1 MISRIPSNDTE
12 LEQLILGAILLDGKA
27 MVTVMGHLSP
37 ERFYDPKNATIFEV
51 MAELYTQNS
60 PIDIL
65 TVTQAIRKKR
75 LLDQAGGPAYIAGL
89 TNRVASTAN
98 LDQWCLFLNEHYMK
112 REFARISSQVHELSF
127 DGTADVF
134 EIYDRFTGQMSQ
146 IFNKSVKTTMSH
158 VSEFTENVAQAVI
171 SRETTKGGVSG
182 LTTGIF
188 SVDNL
193 IGGHQKSDLMYIAGR
208 PGMGKT
214 AMALSEML
222 SMAIHGVPVAFFS
235 LEMSSTQVIFRLLS
249 MLTGIDGSKLMK
261 YRLETDEL
269 RLFQSKK
276 DYLNMLPIYID
287 DTAGLSVFDLRT
299 RVKTMVEKHGVSI
312 VYIDYVQLLGSGARR
327 AGQNREQEIST
338 ISRNLKLIA
347 KECDLPVIA
356 LSQLSRAVE
365 ARAEKRP
372 MLSDL
377 RESGSLEQDAD
388 VVVFLYRPEYYGV
401 LTDEAGNSLEG
412 MGEYIV
418 AKQRNGSTGIARM
431 RFLPSVMRYVEYN
444 PLTQNQQVPF

>member
-1 MISRIPSNDTE
+1 MISRIPAHDTE

-27 MVTVMGHLSP
+27 MVAVMGHLSP
-37 ERFYDPKNATIFEV
+37 ERFYDPKNATVFEV
-51 MAELYTQNS
+51 MAELYIQNS
-60 PIDIL
+60 PIDLL
-65 TVTQAIRKKR
+65 TVTQAVRKKR
-75 LLDQAGGPAYIAGL
+75 LLDQAGGPAYIASL

-98 LDQWCLFLNEHYMK
+98 LEQWCLFLNEHYMK
-112 REFARISSQVHELSF
+112 REFARISSQVHDLSF
-127 DGTADVF
+127 DGTTDVF

-158 VSEFTENVAQAVI
+158 VSELTEKVAEAVI
-171 SRETTKGGVSG
+171 SRESTTTGVSG
-182 LTTGIF
+182 LTTGIA
-188 SVDNL
+188 SVDWL

-222 SMAIHGVPVAFFS
+222 SMAVHGVPVAFFS
-235 LEMSSTQVIFRLLS
+235 LEMSSSQVIFRLLS

-261 YRLETDEL
+261 YKLEIEEM
-269 RLFQSKK
+269 RNFQMKK
-276 DYLNMLPIYID
+276 DYLNTLPIYID

-299 RVKTMVEKHGVSI
+299 RVKTMVEKHSVSI
-312 VYIDYVQLLGSGARR
+312 VYVDYVQLLGSGTRK

-388 VVVFLYRPEYYGV
+388 IVVFLYRPEYYGV
-401 LTDEAGNSLEG
+401 LADEAGNSIEG

-431 RFLPSVMRYVEYN
+431 RFLPSVMRYIEFN
-444 PLTQNQQVPF
+444 NNTQHEPLPF

>member
-1 MISRIPSNDTE
+1 MITRVPSHDTE
-12 LEQLILGAILLDGKA
+12 LEQLVLGAILLDGKA
-27 MVTVMGHLSP
+27 MTSVMALITP

-51 MAELYTQNS
+51 MAELYMIST

-65 TVTQAIRKKR
+65 TVTQAVRKKR

-98 LDQWCLFLNEHYMK
+98 LEQWCLFISEHYMK
-112 REFARISSQVHELSF
+112 REFARISAQVNETSY
-127 DGTADVF
+127 DASADVF
-134 EIYDRFTGQMSQ
+134 EIYDRFTTQMSQ
-146 IFNKSVKTTMSH
+146 IFSKSVKTTISH
-158 VSEFTENVAQAVI
+158 VSELTEKVAESVI
-171 SRETTKGGVSG
+171 SRETSTTGVSG
-182 LTTGIF
+182 YTTGIA
-188 SVDNL
+188 SVDRL
-193 IGGHQKSDLMYIAGR
+193 IGGHQKSDLLYMAGR

-214 AMALSEML
+214 AMAISEML
-222 SMAIHGVPVAFFS
+222 SMAARGVPVAFFS
-235 LEMSSTQVIFRLLS
+235 LEMSSSQVILRLMS

-261 YRLETDEL
+261 YKLETDEL
-269 RLFQSKK
+269 RTFQMKK
-276 DYLNMLPIYID
+276 DYLNTLPIYID

-299 RVKTMVEKHGVSI
+299 RVKAMVDKHKVGI
-312 VYIDYVQLLGSGARR
+312 VYVDYVQLLGSGTRK

-347 KECDLPVIA
+347 KECDVPVVA
-356 LSQLSRAVE
+356 LSQLSRGVE

-388 VVVFLYRPEYYGV
+388 IVVFLYRPEYYGV
-401 LTDEAGNSLEG
+401 KTDEAGTSMEG
-412 MGEYIV
+412 VGEYIV

-431 RFLPSVMRYVEYN
+431 RFLPSVMRYIEYN
-444 PLTQNQQVPF
+444 NHTTQEPLPF

>member
-1 MISRIPSNDTE
+1 MISRIPAHDTE

-27 MVTVMGHLSP
+27 MVAVMGHLSP
-37 ERFYDPKNATIFEV
+37 ERFYDPKNATVFEV
-51 MAELYTQNS
+51 MAELYIQNS
-60 PIDIL
+60 PIDLL
-65 TVTQAIRKKR
+65 TVTQAVRKKR
-75 LLDQAGGPAYIAGL
+75 LLDQAGGPAYIASL

-98 LDQWCLFLNEHYMK
+98 LEQWCLFLNEHYMK
-112 REFARISSQVHELSF
+112 REFARISSQVHDLSF
-127 DGTADVF
+127 DGTTDVF

-158 VSEFTENVAQAVI
+158 VSELTEKVAEAVI
-171 SRETTKGGVSG
+171 SRESTTTGVSG
-182 LTTGIF
+182 LTTGIA
-188 SVDNL
+188 SVDRL

-222 SMAIHGVPVAFFS
+222 SMAVHGVPVAFFS
-235 LEMSSTQVIFRLLS
+235 LEMSSSQVIFRLLS

-261 YRLETDEL
+261 YKLEIEEM
-269 RLFQSKK
+269 RNFQMKK
-276 DYLNMLPIYID
+276 DYLNTLPIYID

-299 RVKTMVEKHGVSI
+299 RVKTMVEKHSVSI
-312 VYIDYVQLLGSGARR
+312 VYIDYVQLLGSGTRK

-388 VVVFLYRPEYYGV
+388 IVVFLYRPEYYGV
-401 LTDEAGNSLEG
+401 LADEAGNSIEG

-431 RFLPSVMRYVEYN
+431 RFLPNVMRYIEFN
-444 PLTQNQQVPF
+444 NNTQHEPLPF

>member
-1 MISRIPSNDTE
+1 MISRIPAHDSE
-12 LEQLILGAILLDGKA
+12 LEQLILGAILLEGKA
-27 MVTVMGHLSP
+27 MVTVMAHLSP
-37 ERFYDPKNATIFEV
+37 ERFYDPKNATVFEV
-51 MAELYTQNS
+51 MVELYIQNS
-60 PIDIL
+60 PIDLL
-65 TVTQAIRKKR
+65 TVTQAVRKKR
-75 LLDQAGGPAYIAGL
+75 LLDQAGGPAYIASL

-98 LDQWCLFLNEHYMK
+98 LDQWCLFLNEHFMK

-127 DGTADVF
+127 DGTTDVF

-158 VSEFTENVAQAVI
+158 VSELTEKVAEAVI
-171 SRETTKGGVSG
+171 SRESTTTGVSG
-182 LTTGIF
+182 LTTGII
-188 SVDNL
+188 SVDRL

-235 LEMSSTQVIFRLLS
+235 LEMSSSQVIFRLLS

-261 YRLETDEL
+261 YKLETEEL

-299 RVKTMVEKHGVSI
+299 RVKTMVEKHSVSI
-312 VYIDYVQLLGSGARR
+312 VYIDYVQLLGSGARK

-347 KECDLPVIA
+347 KECDLPVVA

-388 VVVFLYRPEYYGV
+388 IVVFLYRPEYYGV
-401 LTDEAGNSLEG
+401 LADEAGNSIEG

-431 RFLPSVMRYVEYN
+431 RFLPNVMRYIDYN
-444 PLTQNQQVPF
+444 NNIQHEPLPF

>member
-1 MISRIPSNDTE
+1 MISRIPSHDIE

-27 MVTVMGHLSP
+27 VVTVMGHLSP
-37 ERFYDPKNATIFEV
+37 ERFYDPKNATVFEV
-51 MAELYTQNS
+51 MSELYVQNS
-60 PIDIL
+60 PIDLL
-65 TVTQAIRKKR
+65 TVTQAVRKKR
-75 LLDQAGGPAYIAGL
+75 LLDQAGGPAYIASL

-112 REFARISSQVHELSF
+112 REFVRISSQVHDLSF
-127 DGTADVF
+127 DGTTDVF
-134 EIYDRFTGQMSQ
+134 DIYDRFTSQMSQ

-158 VSEFTENVAQAVI
+158 VSELTEKVAESVI
-171 SRETTKGGVSG
+171 SRESTITGVSG
-182 LTTGIF
+182 LTTGIA
-188 SVDNL
+188 SVDRL
-193 IGGHQKSDLMYIAGR
+193 IGGHQKSDLLYMAGR

-222 SMAIHGVPVAFFS
+222 SMAVSGVPVAFFS
-235 LEMSSTQVIFRLLS
+235 LEMSSSQVILRLLS
-249 MLTGIDGSKLMK
+249 MLTGINGSKLMK
-261 YRLETDEL
+261 YKLDTDEM
-269 RLFQSKK
+269 RNFQMKK
-276 DYLNMLPIYID
+276 DYLNTLPIYID

-299 RVKTMVEKHGVSI
+299 RVKTMVEKHSVSI

-388 VVVFLYRPEYYGV
+388 IVVFLYRPEYYGV
-401 LTDEAGNSLEG
+401 LADEAGNSIEG

-431 RFLPSVMRYVEYN
+431 RFVPSIMRYIEYN
-444 PLTQNQQVPF
+444 NNTEQEPLPF

>member
-1 MISRIPSNDTE
+1 MISRIPAHDTE

-37 ERFYDPKNATIFEV
+37 ERFYDPKNATVFEV
-51 MAELYTQNS
+51 MAELYIQNS
-60 PIDIL
+60 PIDLL
-65 TVTQAIRKKR
+65 TVTQGVRKKR
-75 LLDQAGGPAYIAGL
+75 LLDQAGGPAYIASL

-98 LDQWCLFLNEHYMK
+98 LDQWCLFLNEHFMK

-127 DGTADVF
+127 DGTTDVF
-134 EIYDRFTGQMSQ
+134 EIYDRFMGQMSQ

-158 VSEFTENVAQAVI
+158 VSELTEKVAEAVI
-171 SRETTKGGVSG
+171 SRESTTTGVSG
-182 LTTGIF
+182 LTTGIA
-188 SVDNL
+188 SVDRL

-214 AMALSEML
+214 AMALSEIL

-235 LEMSSTQVIFRLLS
+235 LEMSSSQVIFRLLS

-261 YRLETDEL
+261 YKLETEEL

-299 RVKTMVEKHGVSI
+299 RVKTMVEKHSVSI
-312 VYIDYVQLLGSGARR
+312 VYIDYVQLLGSGARK

-347 KECDLPVIA
+347 KECDLPVVA

-388 VVVFLYRPEYYGV
+388 IVVFLYRPEYYGV
-401 LTDEAGNSLEG
+401 LADEAGNSIEG

-431 RFLPSVMRYVEYN
+431 RFLPNVMRYIDYN
-444 PLTQNQQVPF
+444 NNIQHEPLPF

>member
-1 MISRIPSNDTE
+1 MISRIPAHDTE

-27 MVTVMGHLSP
+27 VVTVMGHLSP
-37 ERFYDPKNATIFEV
+37 ERFYDPKNATVFEV
-51 MAELYTQNS
+51 MAELYVQNS
-60 PIDIL
+60 PIDLL
-65 TVTQAIRKKR
+65 TVTQAVRKKR
-75 LLDQAGGPAYIAGL
+75 LLDQAGGPAYIASL

-112 REFARISSQVHELSF
+112 REFARISSQVHDLSF
-127 DGTADVF
+127 DGTTDVF

-158 VSEFTENVAQAVI
+158 VSELTEKVAEAVI
-171 SRETTKGGVSG
+171 SRESTTTGVSG
-182 LTTGIF
+182 LTTGIA
-188 SVDNL
+188 SVDRL

-235 LEMSSTQVIFRLLS
+235 LEMSSSQVIFRLLS

-261 YRLETDEL
+261 YKLETDEM
-269 RLFQSKK
+269 RNFQMKK
-276 DYLNMLPIYID
+276 DYLNTLPIYID

-299 RVKTMVEKHGVSI
+299 RVKTMVEKHSVSI
-312 VYIDYVQLLGSGARR
+312 VYVDYVQLLGSGTRK

-388 VVVFLYRPEYYGV
+388 IVVFLYRPEYYGI
-401 LTDEAGNSLEG
+401 LSDEAGNSIEG

-431 RFLPSVMRYVEYN
+431 RFLPSVMRYIEFN
-444 PLTQNQQVPF
+444 NNTQHEPLPF

>member
-1 MISRIPSNDTE
+1 
-12 LEQLILGAILLDGKA
+12 
-27 MVTVMGHLSP
+27 V
-37 ERFYDPKNATIFEV
+37 
-51 MAELYTQNS
+51 
-60 PIDIL
+60 
-65 TVTQAIRKKR
+65 
-75 LLDQAGGPAYIAGL
+75 
-89 TNRVASTAN
+89 
-98 LDQWCLFLNEHYMK
+98 
-112 REFARISSQVHELSF
+112 
-127 DGTADVF
+127 
-134 EIYDRFTGQMSQ
+134 DR
-146 IFNKSVKTTMSH
+146 
-158 VSEFTENVAQAVI
+158 
-171 SRETTKGGVSG
+171 
-182 LTTGIF
+182 
-188 SVDNL
+188 L

-222 SMAIHGVPVAFFS
+222 SMAVHGVPVAFFS
-235 LEMSSTQVIFRLLS
+235 LEMSSSQVIFRLLS

-261 YRLETDEL
+261 YKLEIEEM
-269 RLFQSKK
+269 RNFQMKK
-276 DYLNMLPIYID
+276 DYLNTLPIYID

-299 RVKTMVEKHGVSI
+299 RVKTMVEKHSVSI
-312 VYIDYVQLLGSGARR
+312 VYVDYVQLLGSGTRK

-388 VVVFLYRPEYYGV
+388 IVVFLYRPEYYGV
-401 LTDEAGNSLEG
+401 LADEAGNSIEG

-431 RFLPSVMRYVEYN
+431 RFLPSVMRYIEFN
-444 PLTQNQQVPF
+444 NNTQHEPSPF

>member
-1 MISRIPSNDTE
+1 MISRVPSHDTE
-12 LEQLILGAILLDGKA
+12 LEQLVLGAILLEGKT
-27 MVTVMGHLSP
+27 MTSVMAHLSP
-37 ERFYDPKNATIFEV
+37 ERFYDPKNATVFEV

-60 PIDIL
+60 PIDLL
-65 TVTQAIRKKR
+65 TVTQAVRKKR
-75 LLDQAGGPAYIAGL
+75 LLDQSGGPAYIASL
-89 TNRVASTAN
+89 TSRVASTAN
-98 LDQWCLFLNEHYMK
+98 IDQWCLFLNEHFMK
-112 REFARISSQVHELSF
+112 REFARISSQVHDLSF
-127 DGTADVF
+127 DGSTDVF

-158 VSEFTENVAQAVI
+158 VSELTEKIAEMVI
-171 SRETTKGGVSG
+171 SRETTTNGVSG
-182 LTTGIF
+182 LTTGIA
-188 SVDNL
+188 SVDRI
-193 IGGHQKSDLMYIAGR
+193 IGGHQKSDLMYMAGR

-222 SMAIHGVPVAFFS
+222 SMAVHGVPVAFFS
-235 LEMSSTQVIFRLLS
+235 LEMSSSQVILRLLS

-261 YRLETDEL
+261 YKLETEEL

-299 RVKTMVEKHGVSI
+299 RVKTMVEKYSVSI
-312 VYIDYVQLLGSGARR
+312 VYVDYVQLLGSGTRKP
-327 AGQNREQEIST
+327 GQNREQELSL

-347 KECDLPVIA
+347 KECDVPVIA

-365 ARAEKRP
+365 ARSEKRP

-388 VVVFLYRPEYYGV
+388 IVVFLYRPEYYGV
-401 LTDEAGNSLEG
+401 TADEAGNSVEG
-412 MGEYIV
+412 LGEYIV

-431 RFLPSVMRYVEYN
+431 RFLPNVMRYVEFN
-444 PLTQNQQVPF
+444 NQTQHEPLPF

>member
-1 MISRIPSNDTE
+1 MISRIPAHDTE

-27 MVTVMGHLSP
+27 VVTVMGHLSP
-37 ERFYDPKNATIFEV
+37 ERFYDPKNATVFEV
-51 MAELYTQNS
+51 MAELYVQNS
-60 PIDIL
+60 PIDLL
-65 TVTQAIRKKR
+65 TVTQAVRKKR
-75 LLDQAGGPAYIAGL
+75 LLDQAGGPAYIASL

-112 REFARISSQVHELSF
+112 REFARISSQVHDLSF
-127 DGTADVF
+127 DGTTDVF

-158 VSEFTENVAQAVI
+158 VSELTEKVAEAVI
-171 SRETTKGGVSG
+171 SRESTTTGVSG
-182 LTTGIF
+182 LTTGIA
-188 SVDNL
+188 SVDRL

-208 PGMGKT
+208 PGKGKT

-222 SMAIHGVPVAFFS
+222 SMAIQGVPVAFFS
-235 LEMSSTQVIFRLLS
+235 LEMSSSQVIFRLLS

-261 YRLETDEL
+261 YKLETDEM
-269 RLFQSKK
+269 RNFQMKK
-276 DYLNMLPIYID
+276 DYLNTLPIYID

-299 RVKTMVEKHGVSI
+299 RVKTMVEKHSVSI
-312 VYIDYVQLLGSGARR
+312 VYVDYVQLLGSGTRK

-388 VVVFLYRPEYYGV
+388 IVVFLYRPEYYGI
-401 LTDEAGNSLEG
+401 LSDEAGNSIEG

-431 RFLPSVMRYVEYN
+431 RFLPSVMRYIEFN
-444 PLTQNQQVPF
+444 NNTQHEPLPF

>member
-1 MISRIPSNDTE
+1 MISRIPSHDTE
-12 LEQLILGAILLDGKA
+12 LEQLVLGAILLEGRT
-27 MVTVMGHLSP
+27 MTSVMAHLSP
-37 ERFYDPKNATIFEV
+37 ERFYDPKNATIFEA

-60 PIDIL
+60 PIDLL
-65 TVTQAIRKKR
+65 TVTKAVRKKR
-75 LLDQAGGPAYIAGL
+75 LLDQAGGPSYIANL
-89 TNRVASTAN
+89 TSRVASTAN
-98 LDQWCLFLNEHYMK
+98 IDQWCLFLNEHYMK
-112 REFARISSQVHELSF
+112 REFARISSQVHDLSF
-127 DGTADVF
+127 DGATDVF

-158 VSEFTENVAQAVI
+158 VSEFTEKISEMVI
-171 SRETTKGGVSG
+171 SRETSTNGFSG
-182 LTTGIF
+182 LATGIY
-188 SVDNL
+188 SVDRI
-193 IGGHQKSDLMYIAGR
+193 IGGHQKSDLMYMAGR

-222 SMAIHGVPVAFFS
+222 SMAVHGVPVAFFS
-235 LEMSSTQVIFRLLS
+235 LEMSSSQVILRLLS

-261 YRLETDEL
+261 YKLDTDEL

-287 DTAGLSVFDLRT
+287 DTAGLSVLDLRT
-299 RVKTMVEKHGVSI
+299 RVKTMVEKHSVSI
-312 VYIDYVQLLGSGARR
+312 VYVDYVQLLSSGTRKH
-327 AGQNREQEIST
+327 GQNREQELST

-347 KECDLPVIA
+347 KECDVPVIA

-388 VVVFLYRPEYYGV
+388 IVVFLYRPEYYGV
-401 LTDEAGNSLEG
+401 VADEAGNSVEG
-412 MGEYIV
+412 LGEYIV

-431 RFLPSVMRYVEYN
+431 RFLPNVMRYIEYSN
-444 PLTQNQQVPF
+444 QIKNEPLPF

>member
-1 MISRIPSNDTE
+1 MISRIPAHDTE

-27 MVTVMGHLSP
+27 MVAVMGHLSP
-37 ERFYDPKNATIFEV
+37 ERFYDPKNATVFEV
-51 MAELYTQNS
+51 MAELYIQNS
-60 PIDIL
+60 PIDLL
-65 TVTQAIRKKR
+65 TVTQAVRKKR
-75 LLDQAGGPAYIAGL
+75 LLDQAGGPAYIASL

-98 LDQWCLFLNEHYMK
+98 LEQWCLFLNEHYMK
-112 REFARISSQVHELSF
+112 REFARISSQVHDLSF
-127 DGTADVF
+127 DGTTDVF

-158 VSEFTENVAQAVI
+158 VSELTEKVAEAVI
-171 SRETTKGGVSG
+171 SRESTTTGVSG
-182 LTTGIF
+182 LTTGIA
-188 SVDNL
+188 SVDRL

-222 SMAIHGVPVAFFS
+222 SMAVHGVPVAFFS
-235 LEMSSTQVIFRLLS
+235 LEMSSSQVIFRLLS

-261 YRLETDEL
+261 YKLEIEEM
-269 RLFQSKK
+269 RNFQMKK
-276 DYLNMLPIYID
+276 DYLNTLPIYID

-299 RVKTMVEKHGVSI
+299 RVKTMVEKHSVSI
-312 VYIDYVQLLGSGARR
+312 VYVDYVQLLGSGTRK

-388 VVVFLYRPEYYGV
+388 IVVFLYRPEYYGV
-401 LTDEAGNSLEG
+401 LADEAGNSIEG

-431 RFLPSVMRYVEYN
+431 RFLPSVMRYIEFN
-444 PLTQNQQVPF
+444 NNTQHEPLPF

>member
-1 MISRIPSNDTE
+1 MISRIPAHDTE

-27 MVTVMGHLSP
+27 MVAVMGHLSP
-37 ERFYDPKNATIFEV
+37 ERFYDPKNATVFEV
-51 MAELYTQNS
+51 MAELYIQNS
-60 PIDIL
+60 PIDLL
-65 TVTQAIRKKR
+65 TVTQAVRKKR
-75 LLDQAGGPAYIAGL
+75 LLDQAGGPAYIASL

-98 LDQWCLFLNEHYMK
+98 LEQWCLFLNEHYMK
-112 REFARISSQVHELSF
+112 REFARISSQVHDLSF
-127 DGTADVF
+127 DGTTDVF

-158 VSEFTENVAQAVI
+158 VSELTEKVAEAVI
-171 SRETTKGGVSG
+171 SRESTTTGVSG
-182 LTTGIF
+182 LTTGIA
-188 SVDNL
+188 SVDRL

-222 SMAIHGVPVAFFS
+222 SMAVHGVPVAFFS
-235 LEMSSTQVIFRLLS
+235 LEMSSSQVIFRLLS

-261 YRLETDEL
+261 YKLEIEEM
-269 RLFQSKK
+269 RNFQMKK
-276 DYLNMLPIYID
+276 DYLNTLPIYID

-299 RVKTMVEKHGVSI
+299 RVKTMVEKHSVSI
-312 VYIDYVQLLGSGARR
+312 VYIDYVQLLGSGTRK

-388 VVVFLYRPEYYGV
+388 IVVFLYRPEYYGV
-401 LTDEAGNSLEG
+401 LADEAGNSIEG

-431 RFLPSVMRYVEYN
+431 RFLPSVMRYIEFN
-444 PLTQNQQVPF
+444 NNTQHEPLPF

>member
-1 MISRIPSNDTE
+1 MISRIPAHDTE

-27 MVTVMGHLSP
+27 VVTVMGHLSP
-37 ERFYDPKNATIFEV
+37 ERFYDPKNATVFEV
-51 MAELYTQNS
+51 MAELYVQNS
-60 PIDIL
+60 PIDLL
-65 TVTQAIRKKR
+65 TVTQSVRKKR
-75 LLDQAGGPAYIAGL
+75 LLDQAGGPAYIASL

-112 REFARISSQVHELSF
+112 REFARISSQVHDLSF
-127 DGTADVF
+127 DGTTDVF

-158 VSEFTENVAQAVI
+158 VSELTEKVAEAVI
-171 SRETTKGGVSG
+171 SRESTTTGVSG
-182 LTTGIF
+182 LTTGIA
-188 SVDNL
+188 SVDRL

-235 LEMSSTQVIFRLLS
+235 LEMSSSQVIFRLLS

-261 YRLETDEL
+261 YKLETDEM
-269 RLFQSKK
+269 RNFQMKK
-276 DYLNMLPIYID
+276 DYLNTLPIYID

-299 RVKTMVEKHGVSI
+299 RVKTMVEKHSVSI
-312 VYIDYVQLLGSGARR
+312 VYIDYVQLLGSGTRK

-388 VVVFLYRPEYYGV
+388 IVVFLYRPEYYGI
-401 LTDEAGNSLEG
+401 LSDEAGNSIEG

-431 RFLPSVMRYVEYN
+431 RFLPSVMRYIEFN
-444 PLTQNQQVPF
+444 NNTQHEPLPF

>member
-1 MISRIPSNDTE
+1 MISRIPAHDTE
-12 LEQLILGAILLDGKA
+12 LEQLILGAILLEGKA

-37 ERFYDPKNATIFEV
+37 DRFYDPKNATVFEV
-51 MAELYTQNS
+51 MAELYIQNS
-60 PIDIL
+60 PIDLL
-65 TVTQAIRKKR
+65 TVTQAVRKKR
-75 LLDQAGGPAYIAGL
+75 LLDQAGGPAYIANL

-98 LDQWCLFLNEHYMK
+98 LEQWCLFLNEHYMK
-112 REFARISSQVHELSF
+112 REFARISSQVHDLSF
-127 DGTADVF
+127 DGTTDVF
-134 EIYDRFTGQMSQ
+134 EIYDRFMGQMSQ
-146 IFNKSVKTTMSH
+146 IFNKSVKTTMAH
-158 VSEFTENVAQAVI
+158 ISELTEKVAEAVI
-171 SRETTKGGVSG
+171 ARESATNGVSG
-182 LTTGIF
+182 LTTGIA
-188 SVDNL
+188 SVDRI

-222 SMAIHGVPVAFFS
+222 SMAVHGVPVAFFS
-235 LEMSSTQVIFRLLS
+235 LEMSSSQVIFRLLS

-261 YRLETDEL
+261 YKLTTEEM

-276 DYLNMLPIYID
+276 DYLNTLPIYID

-299 RVKTMVEKHGVSI
+299 RVKTMVEKHSVSI
-312 VYIDYVQLLGSGARR
+312 VYIDYVQLLGSGTRK

-347 KECDLPVIA
+347 KECDVPVVA

-401 LTDEAGNSLEG
+401 LFDEAGNSLEG
-412 MGEYIV
+412 LGEYIV

-431 RFLPSVMRYVEYN
+431 RFIPSTMRYVEFN
-444 PLTQNQQVPF
+444 NQIEHEPLPY